1 MKYTFLALS
10 MIFAVTLSAQ
20 DDEFATGMKATKAA
34 MDELQKMEKKT
45 GPKAVAAGEKLGSI
59 YENMIPFWRQRN
71 AADAVKFSEEGKSAA
86 VMFASAA
93 SADDAEKAGAALKT
107 LGGTCK
113 SCHDAHREKT
123 PEGKYKIK

>member
-1 MKYTFLALS
+1 MKLTLLALS
-10 MIFAVTLSAQ
+10 MLFAVILAAQ
-20 DDEFATGMKATKAA
+20 DDEFVHGMKATKAA

-45 GPKAVAAGEKLGSI
+45 GPKAVAAGERLGSV
-59 YENMIPFWRQRN
+59 YENMIPFWRQRL
-71 AADAVKFSEEGKSAA
+71 AADAVKWSEEGKSAA

-93 SADDAEKAGAALKT
+93 SSDDAEKAGAALKAI
-107 LGGTCK
+107 GGTCK

>member
-1 MKYTFLALS
+1 

-113 SCHDAHREKT
+113 SCHDAQREKT